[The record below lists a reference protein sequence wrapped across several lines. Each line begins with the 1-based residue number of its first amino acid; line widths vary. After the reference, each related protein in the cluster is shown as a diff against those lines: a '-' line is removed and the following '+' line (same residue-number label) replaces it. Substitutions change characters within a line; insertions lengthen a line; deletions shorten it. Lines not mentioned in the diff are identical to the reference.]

1 MHKILFTLTAGLLL
15 AAAANPASAMLI
27 DNFDYGDGYVT
38 ATAADTAGGTHVTD
52 TAGSYP
58 DIVGGYREL
67 QLPNSQ
73 DIEGTG
79 SATMAANPS
88 NSGYLSFSLDAMTK
102 GSGILT
108 WDGNGAG
115 LGGVDMTDGG
125 LSSFVSFDILAIDQG
140 DIDLNVFVTDS
151 NGEKGHY
158 TLSGA
163 GVGTHQ
169 FDFLSFSNSGALDFT
184 SIDSISLDIIALDDA
199 SDLVLDQI
207 FTGGSISVP
216 APQTTLALLGLGLI
230 LIGFGVRRRTH

>member
-27 DNFDYGDGYVT
+27 DNFNYGDGYVT
-38 ATAADTAGGTHVTD
+38 ATVADNSTHVTD

-67 QLPNSQ
+67 QLPNSV
-73 DIEGTG
+73 DIEGIG
-79 SATMAANPS
+79 SATMAANRS
-88 NSGYLSFSLDAMTK
+88 NSGALTFSLDAMTK

-108 WDGNGAG
+108 WDKNGDG

-125 LSSFVSFDILAIDQG
+125 LSSFVSFDILFIDQG
-140 DIDLNVFVTDS
+140 EINLSVFVTDS
-151 NGEKGHY
+151 NGETGKY
-158 TLSGA
+158 VLSGA

-169 FDFLSFSNSGALDFT
+169 FDFLSFSNSGTLDFT
-184 SIDSISLDIIALDDA
+184 SIDSISLDIIALDNA

-216 APQTTLALLGLGLI
+216 APQATLALLGLGLI